1 MKCMPSDSRSRQHF
15 DVEQKCAAV
24 RRVLGGEN
32 ANRVAAELQVSRDRL
47 ERWERYFLKGGREGI
62 ARHHERSKW
71 IDIRWKKVL
80 PWAGLL
86 LLLIV
91 CVYAAT
97 RLLQAPEP

>member
-1 MKCMPSDSRSRQHF
+1 MSSDTRSRRQF

-47 ERWERYFLKGGREGI
+47 DRWERYFLTGGRQGI
-62 ARHHERSKW
+62 AKHHERAGW
-71 IDIRWKKVL
+71 FNIRWRQLL
-80 PWAGLL
+80 PWGGLL

-91 CVYAAT
+91 SVYAAS
-97 RLLQAPEP
+97 RFLQASEP